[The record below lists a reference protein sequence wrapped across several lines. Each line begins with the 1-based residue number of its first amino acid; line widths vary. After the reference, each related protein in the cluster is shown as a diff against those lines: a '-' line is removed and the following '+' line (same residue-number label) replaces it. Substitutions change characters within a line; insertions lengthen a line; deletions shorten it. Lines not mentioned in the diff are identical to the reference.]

1 MAGKTTAQGSVPDG
15 WKQVRLGDVATLQRG
30 MDLPEAERVS
40 GGIPVYGSNGVLG
53 FHDSTPI
60 DGPGVITGR
69 SGSIGIVYYSE
80 TAFWPLNTT
89 LFVKDFHGNSER
101 YIYHLLANLGLE
113 RFAASTGVPSLNR
126 NFVHPHLV
134 AIPPLPE
141 QCGIAAVLDSIDDAI
156 KGAEAVIDAT
166 ERLREALPHDLL
178 TRGIPGQHTEWRD
191 VSGLGTVPAD
201 WDVVRLGDVTE
212 VASGQVDPRGEQYQH
227 EMFVAP
233 DDIESGTSRLV
244 TKRTVADAGAISGKY
259 QFDARDVLYSKIRP
273 YLKKVCIPEKSGLC
287 SADIYPIR
295 PTAKLERNF
304 LATILLSVS
313 FTEYIRTCSDRTGI
327 PKVNRAD
334 LFRFQIALPPLS
346 EQRTIA
352 GALVGVDSA
361 IEVALEERN
370 RLRLVKESAAGALL
384 AGQVR
389 MEGRK

>member
-166 ERLREALPHDLL
+166 ERLRDALLHDLL
-178 TRGIPGQHTEWRD
+178 TRGLPGRHNEWRD
-191 VSGLGTVPAD
+191 VPGLGTIPAD
-201 WDVVRLGDVTE
+201 WDVVRLGDVAE
-212 VASGQVDPRGEQYQH
+212 VQTGRAVNKKSMVEGELEIPYLS
-227 EMFVAP
+227 VANVK
-233 DDIESGTSRLV
+233 DGYLDLRNVKTMLVSHTDIERYGL
-244 TKRTVADAGAISGKY
+244 KNG
-259 QFDARDVLYSKIRP
+259 DVLFTEGGDADKLGRGSVWDGEISPCLHQNHVFAVRP
-273 YLKKVCIPEKSGLC
+273 
-287 SADIYPIR
+287 SADVLIPD
-295 PTAKLERNF
+295 F
-304 LATILLSVS
+304 LSS
-313 FTEYIRTCSDRTGI
+313 FASRGCRQSNL
-327 PKVNRAD
+327 V
-334 LFRFQIALPPLS
+334 QIAMARIW
-346 EQRTIA
+346 QMAR
-352 GALVGVDSA
+352 
-361 IEVALEERN
+361 
-370 RLRLVKESAAGALL
+370 
-384 AGQVR
+384 
-389 MEGRK
+389 